1 MHKDLLGNTIDN
13 GKSVVYPLHNRF
25 GVGTIHHITPKMV
38 CISPI
43 GKTSLHRKYP
53 YEVLVV
59 DDSKVTLYI
68 LKNSK

>member
-1 MHKDLLGNTIDN
+1 MHKDLLGNAITD
-13 GKSVVYPLHNRF
+13 KCSVVYPSHNQLRL
-25 GVGTIHHITPKMV
+25 GTIHHTTPKMV
-38 CISPI
+38 CVTPI
-43 GKTSLHRKYP
+43 GKTSISRKYP

>member
-1 MHKDLLGNTIDN
+1 MHKDLLGNTITN
-13 GKSVVYPLHNRF
+13 NCSVVYPTHNQL
-25 GVGTIHHITPKMV
+25 GVGTIHHVTPKMV
-38 CISPI
+38 CIHPI
-43 GKTSLHRKYP
+43 GKPSIHRKYP